1 MKPNAMDRFINAI
14 ELVAAAFVGLVAADV
29 FISVLLRYFFSID
42 IPDSYNFGQLL
53 LGILIFWGI
62 AATSYRG
69 THITVDL
76 LWANV
81 GPKWQRAIDVFATL
95 VLLFVVRRGPGDIS
109 GAWSS
114 PKWLWLGALLG
125 TFIVFT
131 ITVVSPRIGTTATIA
146 LLVAGQL
153 VAGTVIDRFGLFGF
167 ERIALSGPRVLGIA
181 LLAAGAALT
190 LKR

>member
-1 MKPNAMDRFINAI
+1 MGRFGERIGTVEA
-14 ELVAAAFVGLVAADV
+14 LAWASLLSLGLA
-29 FISVLLRYFFSID
+29 
-42 IPDSYNFGQLL
+42 
-53 LGILIFWGI
+53 
-62 AATSYRG
+62 
-69 THITVDL
+69 
-76 LWANV
+76 
-81 GPKWQRAIDVFATL
+81 L

>member
-1 MKPNAMDRFINAI
+1 MGRFGERIGTVEA
-14 ELVAAAFVGLVAADV
+14 LAWASLLSAGLA
-29 FISVLLRYFFSID
+29 
-42 IPDSYNFGQLL
+42 LL
-53 LGILIFWGI
+53 L
-62 AATSYRG
+62 
-69 THITVDL
+69 L
-76 LWANV
+76 L
-81 GPKWQRAIDVFATL
+81 
-95 VLLFVVRRGPGDIS
+95 VVRRGPGDIG

-114 PKWLWLGALLG
+114 PKWPWLGAVLG

-153 VAGTVIDRFGLFGF
+153 AAGTVIDRFGLFGF

>member
-1 MKPNAMDRFINAI
+1 MGRFGERIGTVEA
-14 ELVAAAFVGLVAADV
+14 LAWASLLSLGLA
-29 FISVLLRYFFSID
+29 
-42 IPDSYNFGQLL
+42 
-53 LGILIFWGI
+53 
-62 AATSYRG
+62 
-69 THITVDL
+69 
-76 LWANV
+76 
-81 GPKWQRAIDVFATL
+81 L

-114 PKWLWLGALLG
+114 TKWLWLGALLG

>member
-1 MKPNAMDRFINAI
+1 MGRFGERIGTVEA
-14 ELVAAAFVGLVAADV
+14 LAWASLLSLGLA
-29 FISVLLRYFFSID
+29 
-42 IPDSYNFGQLL
+42 
-53 LGILIFWGI
+53 
-62 AATSYRG
+62 
-69 THITVDL
+69 
-76 LWANV
+76 
-81 GPKWQRAIDVFATL
+81 L

-114 PKWLWLGALLG
+114 PKWLWLGAVLG